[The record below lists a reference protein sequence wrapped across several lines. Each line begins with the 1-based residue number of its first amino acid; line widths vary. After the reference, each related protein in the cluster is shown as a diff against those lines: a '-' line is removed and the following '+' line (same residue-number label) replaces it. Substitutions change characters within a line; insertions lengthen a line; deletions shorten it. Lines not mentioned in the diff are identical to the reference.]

1 MKYIDNSFFEPTEP
15 TEPTCFYLYMKMERK
30 MLSAA
35 DVERQAANT
44 AAYWMERATDEI
56 NSLFGD
62 GYAKKHPELVAAFMN
77 TAASDETAMSLRG
90 IAEALEAF
98 QVTIFKEPE

>member
-1 MKYIDNSFFEPTEP
+1 
-15 TEPTCFYLYMKMERK
+15 

-56 NSLFGD
+56 NRLFGD
-62 GYAKKHPELVAAFMN
+62 GYAEKHPELIIAFMH
-77 TAASDETAMSLRG
+77 TAATDETVSYW
-90 IAEALEAF
+90 
-98 QVTIFKEPE
+98 QTS

>member
-1 MKYIDNSFFEPTEP
+1 
-15 TEPTCFYLYMKMERK
+15 

-44 AAYWMERATDEI
+44 ASYWMERAIDEI
-56 NSLFGD
+56 NSLSGD
-62 GYAKKHPELVAAFMN
+62 GYAQKHPELITAFMH
-77 TAASDETAMSLRG
+77 TAVSDETAMSLRG
-90 IAEALEAF
+90 IAEVLEVF

>member
-1 MKYIDNSFFEPTEP
+1 
-15 TEPTCFYLYMKMERK
+15 MKMERK

>member
-1 MKYIDNSFFEPTEP
+1 
-15 TEPTCFYLYMKMERK
+15 

-56 NSLFGD
+56 NRLFGD
-62 GYAKKHPELVAAFMN
+62 GYAEKHPELIIAFMH
-77 TAASDETAMSLRG
+77 TAATDETAMSLR
-90 IAEALEAF
+90 
-98 QVTIFKEPE
+98 